1 MGPINQEETA
11 FFMPTSD
18 PQAQPDGAPTEGPIS
33 RLIRLLT
40 GARGPEQR
48 QVLCCFVALL
58 FLLLS
63 YYLVKP
69 LRNSQFLKQ
78 FDPTFQPVLSL
89 FVPILSLMVTKVFN
103 YFCDRVHKYRLI
115 VYVYLLI
122 IGCQVGFTWFLP
134 YGGRAATVIFY
145 YWATVYFLL
154 AMATLWA
161 CFNDFFTSEQGER
174 CFGFVAMG
182 ATVGNIVGAQ
192 ISSWMTSS
200 PYKGYALLAAA
211 AFQGLALLFLML
223 ATAMRQART
232 APEPAPDPQAQAKVR
247 PKAKFWSDVT
257 GLFRIPYVRGIAIMV
272 TCLATFTTSLDFLS
286 NKAIDIQLSKKQYLA
301 TFAELNRNLNL
312 EQGLPAEQLNSAG
325 YDFIYGLKSASKGDE
340 KLHEFA
346 RAHKIHPSDLEALYQ
361 KYQDDLEGKTR
372 KLFSDV
378 YLYQGV
384 VGVITLTLVA
394 RVVFATLGLPVA
406 VLIMPTFALIAV
418 VAFAFPMEL
427 LTVEA
432 ILILSGALNYALNN
446 ATKEILYTATSE
458 ETKFKHKPL
467 IEGPFM
473 RLGDVGASIMNIT
486 ILGLAAQAGLAEAWR
501 DRLFLIFTFV
511 LTLIWWRSIGRSG
524 RIYQQMREG

>member
-1 MGPINQEETA
+1 M
-11 FFMPTSD
+11 
-18 PQAQPDGAPTEGPIS
+18 S

-89 FVPILSLMVTKVFN
+89 FVPVLSLMVTKIFN

-122 IGCQVGFTWFLP
+122 IGCQIGFTWFLP
-134 YGGRAATVIFY
+134 YGGKAATVIFY

-211 AFQGLALLFLML
+211 AFQGLALIFLML
-223 ATAMRQART
+223 ATAMRQPRS
-232 APEPAPDPQAQAKVR
+232 APQPTPSDSQATEKSR

-257 GLFRIPYVRGIAIMV
+257 GLFKIPYVRGIAIMV

-301 TFAELNRNLNL
+301 TFGELNRSINL
-312 EQGLPAEQLNSAG
+312 EQGLPADQLNSTA
-325 YDFIYGLKSASKGDE
+325 YDFIYGLKSASEGDE

-346 RAHKIHPSDLEALYQ
+346 RRHKMHPSDLEALYQ

-394 RVVFATLGLPVA
+394 RVVFATLGLQVA
-406 VLIMPTFALIAV
+406 VLIMPTFALGAV

-501 DRLFLIFTFV
+501 DRLFLLFTFV
-511 LTLIWWRSIGRSG
+511 LTLIWWRSIRRSG
-524 RIYQQMREG
+524 RIYQGMREA